1 MTETK
6 MDNKLAITLKIAGG
20 VYKFTIDREKE
31 EAYRLAERE
40 VNSYLAQSKQKRIKG
55 WGDMDYLAIAA
66 LNFAITNINMRQSRE
81 VSSDEVGQ
89 LEALDSEVRQYLEK
103 QIK

>member
-1 MTETK
+1 ME
-6 MDNKLAITLKIAGG
+6 NKLAITLKIAGRS
-20 VYKFTIDREKE
+20 YKFTIDREKE

-40 VNSYLAQSKQKRIKG
+40 VNSYLAQGKQKRIKG

-81 VSSDEVGQ
+81 VSSDELGQ
-89 LEALDSEVRQYLEK
+89 LEALDQELKGYLEK
-103 QIK
+103 QMR